1 MWFNIVAQKI
11 SPAGKSKVQLQVV
24 LYDGTCSTFH
34 FVNPAGP
41 EAQAKGRDQVKML
54 LQDLLP
60 KFKRQIDGELEMK
73 SKLLLLHPTLKN
85 LYEDLVISQVISS
98 DVYWNTPTLKQYTE
112 SNNIKQEAGMVLDD
126 L

>member
-1 MWFNIVAQKI
+1 
-11 SPAGKSKVQLQVV
+11 
-24 LYDGTCSTFH
+24 
-34 FVNPAGP
+34 
-41 EAQAKGRDQVKML
+41 ML

-73 SKLLLLHPTLKN
+73 SRLLSLHPTLKH

-112 SNNIKQEAGMVLDD
+112 SNNVKQEAGRVL
-126 L
+126 

>member
-1 MWFNIVAQKI
+1 MF
-11 SPAGKSKVQLQVV
+11 
-24 LYDGTCSTFH
+24 
-34 FVNPAGP
+34 
-41 EAQAKGRDQVKML
+41 

-98 DVYWNTPTLKQYTE
+98 DIYWNTPTLKQYTE
-112 SNNIKQEAGMVLDD
+112 SNNIKQEAGRMR
-126 L
+126 